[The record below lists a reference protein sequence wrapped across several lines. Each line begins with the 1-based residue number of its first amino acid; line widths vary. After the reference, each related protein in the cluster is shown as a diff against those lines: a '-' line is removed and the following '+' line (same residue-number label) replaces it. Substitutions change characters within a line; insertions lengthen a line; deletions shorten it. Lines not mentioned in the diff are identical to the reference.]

1 MTLGIEVQDL
11 TVRFGDVAA
20 LDALSLHFESGKVH
34 GLLGR
39 NGAGKSTLL
48 AALAAYRRPTSGRVL
63 VGGEDPFENPRLMPQ
78 ICLIRETLDVYDTE
92 TCRSVLS
99 LGALRPTWD
108 AVYAEELVEKFEIP
122 VNRRWVTKL
131 SRGKKAALACVVGL
145 ASRAPLTI
153 FDEAYLGMDA
163 PSRAAFYD
171 ELLAD
176 YMRHP
181 RTIVI
186 STHLIEEFSG
196 LFEQVAIIDS
206 GRLVLQGETDEI
218 RARGASVI
226 GPAEVVDRVAGH
238 AVVAERRLG
247 PTKSATVYGDLGAD
261 FEENVRSAG
270 LELGPVSLQDLFIHL
285 TANRSVKP

>member
-1 MTLGIEVQDL
+1 MTLNIEVQDL
-11 TVRFGDVAA
+11 TVRYGDVAA
-20 LDALSLHFESGKVH
+20 LDELSLHCEGGKIH

-63 VGGEDPFENPRLMPQ
+63 VGGENPFENPRLMPQ
-78 ICLIRETLDVYDTE
+78 ICLIREALDVYDTE

-108 AVYAEELVEKFEIP
+108 AEYAEELVEKFEIP
-122 VNRRWVTKL
+122 VTRRSVTKL
-131 SRGKKAALACVVGL
+131 SRGTKAALACVIGL

-153 FDEAYLGMDA
+153 FDESYLGMDA

-186 STHLIEEFSG
+186 STHLVEEFSG

-206 GRLVLQGETDEI
+206 GRLVLQDETDEI

-238 AVVAERRLG
+238 AAVAERRLG
-247 PTKSATVYGDLGAD
+247 PTKSVTVYGDLGAD
-261 FEENVRSAG
+261 FEETVRAAG

>member
-1 MTLGIEVQDL
+1 MTLDIDLRDL
-11 TVRFGDVAA
+11 TVRYGDVAA
-20 LDALSLHFESGKVH
+20 LDELSLHFEGGKIH

-48 AALAAYRRPTSGRVL
+48 AVLAAYRRPTSGSAL
-63 VGGEDPFENPRLMPQ
+63 VGGEVPFENPMLMPQ

-108 AVYAEELVEKFEIP
+108 AAYAEELAERFEIP
-122 VNRRWVTKL
+122 MTRRSVTKL
-131 SRGKKAALACVVGL
+131 SRGKKAALACVIGL

-186 STHLIEEFSG
+186 STHLIEEFSS
-196 LFEQVAIIDS
+196 LFEQVAIIDR
-206 GRLVLQGETDEI
+206 GRLVVQGDTDEI

-238 AVVAERRLG
+238 AVVGERRLG
-247 PTKSATVYGDLGAD
+247 GTKSVTVYGDLGAD
-261 FEENVRSAG
+261 FEENVRAAG

-285 TANRSVKP
+285 TSNRSVKP

>member
-1 MTLGIEVQDL
+1 M
-11 TVRFGDVAA
+11 
-20 LDALSLHFESGKVH
+20 
-34 GLLGR
+34 
-39 NGAGKSTLL
+39 
-48 AALAAYRRPTSGRVL
+48 
-63 VGGEDPFENPRLMPQ
+63 
-78 ICLIRETLDVYDTE
+78 
-92 TCRSVLS
+92 LS

-108 AVYAEELVEKFEIP
+108 AEYAEQLVEKFEIP

-131 SRGKKAALACVVGL
+131 SRGKRAALACVVGL

-196 LFEQVAIIDS
+196 LFEQVAIIDR

-238 AVVAERRLG
+238 AVVAVRRLG

-261 FEENVRSAG
+261 FEANVRAAG
-270 LELGPVSLQDLFIHL
+270 LELGPVSLQDLFIHR

>member
-1 MTLGIEVQDL
+1 
-11 TVRFGDVAA
+11 
-20 LDALSLHFESGKVH
+20 
-34 GLLGR
+34 
-39 NGAGKSTLL
+39 
-48 AALAAYRRPTSGRVL
+48 VL
-63 VGGEDPFENPRLMPQ
+63 VGGEVPFENPKLMPQ

-108 AVYAEELVEKFEIP
+108 AEYAQELVERFEIP
-122 VNRRWVTKL
+122 VTRRSVTKL
-131 SRGKKAALACVVGL
+131 SRGKKAALACVIGL

-163 PSRAAFYD
+163 PSRVAFYD

-186 STHLIEEFSG
+186 STHLIEEISN
-196 LFEQVAIIDS
+196 LFERVAIIDR
-206 GRLVLQGETDEI
+206 GRLVVQGDTDEI

-226 GPAEVVDRVAGH
+226 GPADVVDRVAGH
-238 AVVAERRLG
+238 AIVGERRLG
-247 PTKSATVYGDLGAD
+247 TTKSVTVYGDLGAD
-261 FEENVRSAG
+261 FEENVRAAG

-285 TANRSVKP
+285 TSNRGVKQ